1 MSTSRALLRHS
12 GILLINL
19 AVFAVTLWLWV
30 WVQGTRFDAPASAA
44 IILVGSVLMVPVAW
58 AGRRWLDHDP
68 SPRRLQVATSV
79 VHWVVMAS
87 LGAAMIE
94 ALKTG
99 RGWPGWTLPLP
110 PALGWVLMWI
120 TGAAGVLVV
129 LNLAVRGLG
138 APWSI
143 ALSRRLATDCP
154 VGARRRL
161 GGAAGGPRLAA
172 DGEDLRG
179 AGAGAALRGGVPDV
193 PGAHVHVL
201 SRCPAEG
208 MNACPVRGSS
218 GRAVRAH
225 STWHADGDHLR
236 ASPGSL
242 WEL

>member
-143 ALSRRLATDCP
+143 ALSRRLATDWLYRWTRNP
-154 VGARRRL
+154 MGLAFF
-161 GGAAGGPRLAA
+161 AFLAA
-172 DGEDLRG
+172 FGLWVRSALVVAWAVLLVAPAWLLMVKIFEERELELRFGEAYRTYR
-179 AGAGAALRGGVPDV
+179 ARTSMFF
-193 PGAHVHVL
+193 PGAP
-201 SRCPAEG
+201 R
-208 MNACPVRGSS
+208 RG
-218 GRAVRAH
+218 
-225 STWHADGDHLR
+225 
-236 ASPGSL
+236 
-242 WEL
+242 